1 MKSRPDISGGL
12 EFYFETVKTT
22 RDAVMKM
29 LDDET
34 KYCNSRITDMQAEKD
49 ALIEKLQGVLL

>member
-1 MKSRPDISGGL
+1 
-12 EFYFETVKTT
+12 
-22 RDAVMKM
+22 MKM